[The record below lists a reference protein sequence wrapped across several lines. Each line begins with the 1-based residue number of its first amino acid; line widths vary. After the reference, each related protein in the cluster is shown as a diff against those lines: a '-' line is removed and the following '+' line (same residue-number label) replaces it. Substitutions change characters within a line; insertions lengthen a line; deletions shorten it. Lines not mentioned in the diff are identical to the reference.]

1 MGKKIF
7 ATLIV
12 AVVATFA
19 GYNIY
24 SVTESEKYNVG
35 IGDG

>member
-24 SVTESEKYNVG
+24 QSQLSL
-35 IGDG
+35 IHI